1 MAQKRAPGGGR
12 KPKGPVAARSQL
24 TVRMPNDVRAE
35 LEAAARRRNRNLTDE
50 LIGRIRVSFAREHEQ
65 RRDPATR
72 ALLFLISQLAEQVH
86 LNSPIEWHQNPF
98 MFRAFKL
105 AVARLLDALEPS
117 GKIQPPYEDVGR
129 AFLEVARG
137 AKEKPAPVL
146 VQSQWFVDQYQ
157 TPEKTAA
164 VVADSILRLFLGGS
178 STLNE
183 HVPYLRDLAAKHPEN
198 EIYKGLFDNLLRDRY
213 RMSDA
218 RRALQLKPKSQ
229 KKES

>member
-1 MAQKRAPGGGR
+1 
-12 KPKGPVAARSQL
+12 VAARSQL
-24 TVRMPNDVRAE
+24 TVRITDDLRAE

-50 LIGRIRVSFAREHEQ
+50 LIGRIRLSFAREHEQ
-65 RRDPATR
+65 KRDPATR

-86 LNSPIEWHQNPF
+86 MNSPIEWHQNPF

-117 GKIQPPYEDVGR
+117 GKIQTPNEEVAR
-129 AFLEVARG
+129 AYFEVARG

-146 VQSQWFVDQYQ
+146 AKSSQWFVDAHE
-157 TPEKTAA
+157 TPEKTAV
-164 VVADSILRLFLGGS
+164 VVADSILRLFFGGS
-178 STLNE
+178 PTLDE
-183 HVPYLRDLAAKHPEN
+183 YLPHLRDLAAKHPEN
-198 EIYKGLFDNLLRDRY
+198 EIYRALSDNVERDLY

-218 RRALQLKPKSQ
+218 RRALQPKPKAQ

>member
-1 MAQKRAPGGGR
+1 
-12 KPKGPVAARSQL
+12 
-24 TVRMPNDVRAE
+24 MPDDLRAE

-50 LIGRIRVSFAREHEQ
+50 LIGRIRGSFAREHEQ
-65 RRDPATR
+65 KRDPATR

-117 GKIQPPYEDVGR
+117 GKIEDPAR
-129 AFLEVARG
+129 AILEFARR
-137 AKEKPAPVL
+137 AKEKPAPML
-146 VQSQWFVDQYQ
+146 VHSQWFVDAHE

-164 VVADSILRLFLGGS
+164 MVADSILRLFFGG
-178 STLNE
+178 TLNE
-183 HVPYLRDLAAKHPEN
+183 YVPPLRDLAAKYPEN
-198 EIYKGLFDNLLRDRY
+198 EVYRALSDNVERDRY

-218 RRALQLKPKSQ
+218 RRALQPKPKSQ

>member
-1 MAQKRAPGGGR
+1 
-12 KPKGPVAARSQL
+12 
-24 TVRMPNDVRAE
+24 MPDDVRTE

-50 LIGRIRVSFAREHEQ
+50 LIGRIRASFAREHEQ
-65 RRDPATR
+65 KRDPATR
-72 ALLFLISQLAEQVH
+72 ALLFLFSQLAEQVH

-117 GKIQPPYEDVGR
+117 GKIQPPYEDVAR
-129 AFLEVARG
+129 ASLEVARG
-137 AKEKPAPVL
+137 AKEKHAPVL

-164 VVADSILRLFLGGS
+164 AVADSILRFFFGGS

-183 HVPYLRDLAAKHPEN
+183 PVPHLRALAAEHPEN
-198 EIYKGLFDNLLRDRY
+198 EIYRELPDNLERDHY